1 MPTEAVVSSNIS
13 FYLQKKKGL
22 TDLFLK
28 LGVST
33 LHMTYFRLV
42 LATLSSLGDLEYG
55 LVKLKVPSKFSLSY
69 PSYFK
74 GAVCSSVCVC
84 SM

>member
-1 MPTEAVVSSNIS
+1 MLTEAVISSNIS

-33 LHMTYFRLV
+33 LHRTYFRVV

-55 LVKLKVPSKFSLSY
+55 LVKLNVPSKFALLY
-69 PSYFK
+69 PSYFE
-74 GAVCSSVCVC
+74 GVFCASVCVY